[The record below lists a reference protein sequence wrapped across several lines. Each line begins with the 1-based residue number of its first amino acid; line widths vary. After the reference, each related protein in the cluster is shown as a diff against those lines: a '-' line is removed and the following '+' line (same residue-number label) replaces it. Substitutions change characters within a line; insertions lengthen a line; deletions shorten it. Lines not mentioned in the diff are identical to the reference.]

1 MERHA
6 FRAMGTGIEAFL
18 AVGPSPDA
26 VLGLASVEQEFR
38 RLEGL
43 LTRFDEA
50 SELSRLNAAGTI
62 GAGDDLLAV
71 VELALAARDRTG
83 GRFDP
88 TVHDALVAAG
98 YDRTFELL
106 VGGSAG
112 AAPPLTTGGVRI
124 QGRRIELDPGV
135 RLDLGGIGKGYAV
148 DRTVALLAPLGPC
161 LVNAGG
167 DLAVAGAPEEGA
179 WPVAVE
185 TPSGPLTLGLRGGAL
200 ATSGSDRRRWRAGDA
215 IHHHLIDPGTG
226 RPSDSDLLRVTVTA
240 ATAVEAEVLAKAL
253 FLAGEDA
260 AVAEADEAGVPALLV
275 TTDGHVRRAGGLA

>member
-6 FRAMGTGIEAFL
+6 FRAMGTDVEAL
-18 AVGPSPDA
+18 LDVEPGLEA
-26 VLGLASVEQEFR
+26 VLSLASVEREFR
-38 RLEGL
+38 RLEEL

-50 SELSRLNAAGTI
+50 SELSRLNAAGTLE
-62 GAGDDLLAV
+62 AGDDLLAV
-71 VELALAARDRTG
+71 VELALEARRITG

-106 VGGSAG
+106 VGGPA
-112 AAPPLTTGGVRI
+112 AAPPPRTTGGVRI
-124 QGRRIELDPGV
+124 RGRRIELDPGV

-148 DRTVALLAPLGPC
+148 DRGVELLAPLGPC

-167 DLAVAGAPEEGA
+167 DLAVWGVPEESV

-185 TPSGPLTLGLRGGAL
+185 TPAGPLTLGLREGAL

-215 IHHHLIDPGTG
+215 VNHHLIDPVTR

-240 ATAVEAEVLAKAL
+240 PTAVEAEVLAKAL

-260 AVAEADEAGVPALLV
+260 AVWEADDLGVPALLV
-275 TTDGHVRRAGGLA
+275 TTDGRVRRAGGLA

>member
-6 FRAMGTGIEAFL
+6 FRAMGTGIGAFL
-18 AVGPSPDA
+18 AVAPGPDA

-50 SELSRLNAAGTI
+50 SELSRLNAAGAI

-112 AAPPLTTGGVRI
+112 AVPPRTTADVRI
-124 QGRRIELDPGV
+124 RGRRIELDPGV

-148 DRTVALLAPLGPC
+148 DRTVAQLAPVGPC

-167 DLAVAGAPEEGA
+167 DLAVAGVPEEGA

-185 TPSGPLTLGLRGGAL
+185 TPSGPLTLGLRKGAL

-275 TTDGHVRRAGGLA
+275 TTDGRVRRAGGLA

>member
-6 FRAMGTGIEAFL
+6 FHAMGTGIEAFL
-18 AVGPSPDA
+18 DVPPGLEA
-26 VLGLASVEQEFR
+26 VLGLASAEREFR
-38 RLEGL
+38 RLEEL

-50 SELSRLNAAGTI
+50 SELSRLNAAGAI
-62 GAGDDLLAV
+62 EAGEDLLAV
-71 VELALAARDRTG
+71 VELALAARERTG
-83 GRFDP
+83 GRFDA

-106 VGGSAG
+106 VGDSATV
-112 AAPPLTTGGVRI
+112 APPRTAGGVRVR
-124 QGRRIELDPGV
+124 GRRIELDPGV

-148 DRTVALLAPLGPC
+148 DRAVALLAPLGPC

-167 DLAVAGAPEEGA
+167 DLAVAGVPEEGV

-185 TPSGPLTLGLRGGAL
+185 TPSGPLTLGLERGAL

-215 IHHHLIDPGTG
+215 VHHHLIDPATR

-240 ATAVEAEVLAKAL
+240 PTAVEAEVLAKAL
-253 FLAGEDA
+253 FLAGEHA
-260 AVAEADEAGVPALLV
+260 AVAEAHELGVPALLV
-275 TTDGHVRRAGGLA
+275 TADGRVRRAGGLA